1 MTTVE
6 ELLEIASTYLRC
18 GQELLSRGDYHDAA
32 EKFWAA
38 VKSATMALTLKYMG
52 RTVPPKGVS
61 WRKFVMEAFL
71 RAGVMVDEATSWAQ
85 YFIDVKDRLH
95 GACFYGFMYEEDEHR
110 QLVERAGEYLKRVRE
125 LVMK

>member
-1 MTTVE
+1 
-6 ELLEIASTYLRC
+6 
-18 GQELLSRGDYHDAA
+18 
-32 EKFWAA
+32 
-38 VKSATMALTLKYMG
+38 MALTLKYMG
-52 RTVPPKGVS
+52 RTVPPRGVS

-71 RAGVMVDEATSWAQ
+71 RARVTVDEATSWAQ
-85 YFIDVKDRLH
+85 YFIDVRDRLH